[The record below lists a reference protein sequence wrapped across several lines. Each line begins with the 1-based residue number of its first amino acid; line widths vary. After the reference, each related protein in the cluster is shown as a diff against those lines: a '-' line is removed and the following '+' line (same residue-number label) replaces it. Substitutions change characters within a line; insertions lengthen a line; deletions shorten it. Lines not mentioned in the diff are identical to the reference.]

1 MAITIRDTEQHD
13 KMLSDLKELTRIPTM
28 SKSLIKGG
36 YLALQYHDLYQRERS
51 ENERLRDELRSLRNR
66 VDGFVSAFDALKT
79 E

>member
-51 ENERLRDELRSLRNR
+51 ENERLKDELRSLRNR
-66 VDGFVSAFDALKT
+66 VDGFVSAFDALKA